1 MIHYSNFEKAQA
13 AGAGTRY
20 LPAGAYVAQIVNAVL
35 TESQKHEPMLEI
47 RLEIA
52 EGDYKGIF
60 TSKVQTPGTW
70 PGSGTY
76 RLTLP
81 SDPNAAPD
89 DWRLKRLKGLITSVT
104 ESNSRF
110 RWNEDERTLRGCFV
124 GVIFREEEFVSDHDG
139 QIHTATKPYVFCS
152 AGTVRAGNVA
162 IPAPKRLQ
170 ENAQARPQTYTSVPQ
185 DAGFGEF
192 KPVEA
197 PINGDKDLPF

>member
-1 MIHYSNFEKAQA
+1 MLHFSNFDKAQA
-13 AGAGTRY
+13 AGTAGRK
-20 LPAGAYVAQIVNAVL
+20 LPAGAYVAQIVSAVL

-52 EGDYKGIF
+52 EGDYKGLF
-60 TSKVQTPGTW
+60 SSMVQTPGTW

-81 SDPNAAPD
+81 TDPNAAPD
-89 DWRLKRLKGLITSVT
+89 DWRLRRLKGLITSVT
-104 ESNSRF
+104 ESNNGF
-110 RWNEDERTLRGCFV
+110 RWNEDERTLRGRFV
-124 GVIFREEEFVSDHDG
+124 GVLYREEEFVGQQDG
-139 QIHTATKPYVFCS
+139 QIHTTTKPYVFCS
-152 AGTVRAGNVA
+152 VGTVRAGNIA

-170 ENAQARPQTYTSVPQ
+170 ENAQARPQMYTSVPQ

-192 KPVEA
+192 QPVEA